1 MQLTAT
7 NFDAQKD
14 KGITLRALIANL
26 GKRTN
31 VVADAR
37 KRLLDAG
44 HEYTTSAIYSTI
56 QRNGSNNPTIAAALL
71 DAIEAAQ
78 AERRSIDDRRAKL
91 ASA

>member
-7 NFDAQKD
+7 KIDAQED
-14 KGITLRALIANL
+14 KSVTLRALIASL

-31 VVADAR
+31 VVAAAR

>member
-1 MQLTAT
+1 MQLPA
-7 NFDAQKD
+7 NNIDAHND
-14 KGITLRALIANL
+14 KSVTLRALIASL

-37 KRLLDAG
+37 KRLHDAG

>member
-1 MQLTAT
+1 MQLNTSKV
-7 NFDAQKD
+7 DAQIAE
-14 KGITLRALIANL
+14 GITLRALIANL

-37 KRLLDAG
+37 RRLLEAG
-44 HEYTTSAIYSTI
+44 HEYTTSTIYSTI
-56 QRNGSNNPTIAAALL
+56 QRNGRNNPTIAAALL

-78 AERRSIDDRRAKL
+78 ATRRSIDDRRAQL